1 MGSQRLAWIVRH
13 SVSSGIARACVL
25 FLPADTSSQLGTHL
39 RAKNKREEMTSA
51 LRKLRAAGQ
60 DEKKAKKK

>member
-1 MGSQRLAWIVRH
+1 MRHAWIVRH
-13 SVSSGIARACVL
+13 NVPPGIACAFVLCV
-25 FLPADTSSQLGTHL
+25 PSDASPQLGTHL